1 MLVCHWHGLWPSASG
16 VSAQCQHS
24 PRGSRPSGGCQ
35 LQGNVAKS
43 QQEHSVDLR
52 PSVHSCSPPCFLS
65 SPARRNRHRVP
76 HRLSGQGGQ
85 AIEELR
91 VITQFWKLALRSCR
105 PPRTSFCSVG
115 SLLPGNCYPPGTG
128 QRAHRNPEPE
138 RLEGSGDLRDQ
149 TGNHRRTNHS

>member
-1 MLVCHWHGLWPSASG
+1 MPLGWAVA
-16 VSAQCQHS
+16 VSLGSECKVPA
-24 PRGSRPSGGCQ
+24 RGSRPSGGRQ

-43 QQEHSVDLR
+43 QQEHSPDLR

-65 SPARRNRHRVP
+65 SPARRNCHRVP
-76 HRLSGQGGQ
+76 HRLSRQGGQ

-91 VITQFWKLALRSCR
+91 GITQFWKLASRSCR

-115 SLLPGNCYPPGTG
+115 SLLPGNYDPPGTG
-128 QRAHRNPEPE
+128 QRAHRNPELE
-138 RLEGSGDLRDQ
+138 RLEGSGDVRDQ